1 MNACNTHDPATFT
14 NDGVGARNFCPT
26 CRNRVCLRCAIAPAV
41 LSWMSGYCDG
51 CSRLNMQEERRRKA
65 EYARQEEQRRLA
77 EAWDAG
83 RSSAHAALN
92 PYREVTA

>member
-1 MNACNTHDPATFT
+1 
-14 NDGVGARNFCPT
+14 
-26 CRNRVCLRCAIAPAV
+26 
-41 LSWMSGYCDG
+41 MSGYCDG